1 MLFFINDKMYKMSK
15 KRTVIINLRI
25 DQEDHN
31 IIADIAQKEARPINN
46 HYRMVVGKWINEN
59 TDFESAFIQKD
70 RQIDVS
76 ADIDAI
82 KMINVSLR
90 LDEHDYNVI
99 TEWAKKDARSVT
111 GQIRYMLGKYIE
123 LNGVSSAVFG
133 DPSRE
138 RNDMF

>member
-1 MLFFINDKMYKMSK
+1 MSK

-31 IIADIAQKEARPINN
+31 IIADIAQKEVRPINT

-59 TDFESAFIQKD
+59 TDFESVFIQKD

-90 LDEHDYNVI
+90 IDEHDYNVI
-99 TEWAKKDARSVT
+99 TELAKKEARSLT
-111 GQIRYMLGKYIE
+111 GQIRYMLRKYIE
-123 LNGVSSAVFG
+123 LTGDVSKDNKYKDNWSEGF
-133 DPSRE
+133 
-138 RNDMF
+138 